1 MTDTAPITTFNRKSP
16 SASAELVE
24 RKRQAHIG
32 RLQEQTFLLE
42 AALEAAYDEIER
54 LTGQVAVLEAQL
66 PQKEEPTA

>member
-1 MTDTAPITTFNRKSP
+1 MTTPAFDRRTPTADADLI
-16 SASAELVE
+16 A
-24 RKRQAHIG
+24 RKRQRKLG
-32 RLQEQTFLLE
+32 SLQEEVFILE